1 MNFIKTVA
9 VLFSTVSA
17 VRIKNTSY
25 DKSKAR
31 VHICINYKVENCLSA
46 YFFGLNCYHPKFSLG
61 LQNEQAMTET
71 HHTTCLS
78 PFHPQTLRI

>member
-46 YFFGLNCYHPKFSLG
+46 YFFGLNCYHPKSRDLILIFYMVRARFKHQSS
-61 LQNEQAMTET
+61 A
-71 HHTTCLS
+71 
-78 PFHPQTLRI
+78 